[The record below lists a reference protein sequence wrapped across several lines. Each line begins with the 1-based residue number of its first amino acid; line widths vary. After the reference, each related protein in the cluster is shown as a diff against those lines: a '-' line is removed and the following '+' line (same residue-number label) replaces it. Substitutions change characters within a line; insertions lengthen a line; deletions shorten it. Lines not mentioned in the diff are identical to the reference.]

1 MTQREEVLME
11 NPNADKVAVVEE
23 VKARFTESDAVLL
36 TEYRGLNVAAIS
48 ELRRSLTAAG
58 GDYKVYKNTLVG
70 FATRELGLDLDDL
83 LTGPTAIA
91 FITTMPDGSPG
102 DAVNVAKVL
111 KDFSKSNPA
120 LVVKG
125 GVLGEA
131 LLSADEAAALA
142 DVAPREELLA
152 RLAGGLA
159 APMVQFAGLL
169 QALPRNFAYGLAAL
183 IDQQGGAP
191 APAEAEPEASD
202 EPADAET
209 ADAES
214 PQASD
219 DTASD
224 DTDSPQASDDT
235 ANNEPAEAPEV
246 EASNDTT
253 TDADAETA
261 DATTDTPE
269 ADTADADSP
278 EASDDTSPE
287 ASDDNE
293 SEA

>member
-1 MTQREEVLME
+1 ME

-120 LVVKG
+120 LIVKG
-125 GVLGEA
+125 GMLGDA
-131 LLSADEAAALA
+131 LLSAEEAAALA

-202 EPADAET
+202 DAAEADT
-209 ADAES
+209 ADAVS
-214 PQASD
+214 PEASD
-219 DTASD
+219 DTAEA
-224 DTDSPQASDDT
+224 DTADAVSPEASDDT
-235 ANNEPAEAPEV
+235 AEADTADAVSPEASDDT
-246 EASNDTT
+246 ASNDTT

-261 DATTDTPE
+261 DATTDTPD

-278 EASDDTSPE
+278 EASDNT
-287 ASDDNE
+287 E